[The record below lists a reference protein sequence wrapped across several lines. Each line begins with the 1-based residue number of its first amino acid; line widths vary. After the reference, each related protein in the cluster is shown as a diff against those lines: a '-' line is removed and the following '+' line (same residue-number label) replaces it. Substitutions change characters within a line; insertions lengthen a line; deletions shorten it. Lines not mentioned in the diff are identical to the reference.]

1 MWLLRYIFAGIGTV
15 MSRYDNYRQM
25 IRFQVKCINKIE
37 ATNRQLLVPIQFLI
51 DSLIFFFLR
60 NEVQEFY
67 VVPTNDITVIHNIF
81 YVTHK
86 QVK

>member
-25 IRFQVKCINKIE
+25 ITWFQRQWFQVKCINKIE

-51 DSLIFFFLR
+51 DCLIFFFL
-60 NEVQEFY
+60 
-67 VVPTNDITVIHNIF
+67 
-81 YVTHK
+81 K
-86 QVK
+86 K